1 MTSEDLAHILVVDDD
16 SRLRDLLTR
25 FLSEN
30 GFRVTAAGDAN
41 DARRKLA
48 AIDYDLMVLDV
59 MMPGETGFE
68 LTRSMRQTRDL
79 PILLLTAMGEVED
92 RIEGLETGADDY
104 LAKPFEP
111 RELLLRIRTILR
123 RTHSG
128 SAETPEGASC
138 VSFGPYIFDRAY
150 GELTRDGCAVHLTGS
165 EALLLGCFAQT
176 PGRPLSREELVA
188 RNAVKGHE
196 RTVDVQINRL
206 RRKIEE
212 DPKYP
217 RFLQTV
223 RGKGYV
229 LKASRTD
236 V

>member
-1 MTSEDLAHILVVDDD
+1 M
-16 SRLRDLLTR
+16 
-25 FLSEN
+25 
-30 GFRVTAAGDAN
+30 AA
-41 DARRKLA
+41 L
-48 AIDYDLMVLDV
+48 
-59 MMPGETGFE
+59 
-68 LTRSMRQTRDL
+68 
-79 PILLLTAMGEVED
+79 
-92 RIEGLETGADDY
+92 
-104 LAKPFEP
+104 
-111 RELLLRIRTILR
+111 
-123 RTHSG
+123 
-128 SAETPEGASC
+128 
-138 VSFGPYIFDRAY
+138 FD
-150 GELTRDGCAVHLTGS
+150 LTGS
-165 EALLLGCFAQT
+165 EALLLGCLAQT

-212 DPKYP
+212 NPKYP